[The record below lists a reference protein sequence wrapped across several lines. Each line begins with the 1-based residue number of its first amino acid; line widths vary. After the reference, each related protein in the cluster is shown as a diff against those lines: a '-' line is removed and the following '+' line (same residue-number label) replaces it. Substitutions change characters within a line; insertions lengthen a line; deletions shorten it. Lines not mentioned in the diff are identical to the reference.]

1 MTLCPGRY
9 RDVLPCHLLPPQPG
23 HPGVTQGQCHE
34 LVQVIFLTSWS
45 FVYFLVILVL
55 IPSMSSNKWMHGSW
69 RYCGMLVTICCC
81 IDNRDKW
88 PLNEETYCIADIRSS
103 QSMPRIT
110 VSRVPMNVMTCGA
123 LLCLHVDYISQD
135 KRLVFG
141 ACLGLCLIG
150 TFWLELQ
157 MKVCET
163 FTITEKALTST
174 WIACSHLTPS
184 CWELI
189 FPI

>member
-1 MTLCPGRY
+1 
-9 RDVLPCHLLPPQPG
+9 
-23 HPGVTQGQCHE
+23 
-34 LVQVIFLTSWS
+34 
-45 FVYFLVILVL
+45 
-55 IPSMSSNKWMHGSW
+55 
-69 RYCGMLVTICCC
+69 MLVTICCC

-88 PLNEETYCIADIRSS
+88 PLNEGTYCIAAIRSS
-103 QSMPRIT
+103 QTMPCIT

-163 FTITEKALTST
+163 FTITEKRPLVKIFASVSQVGAFSVIVKSSRTFNWSSILSFWQMVNLMSFFTIRYNDQHQVSGGVSR
-174 WIACSHLTPS
+174 WKCS
-184 CWELI
+184 
-189 FPI
+189 

>member
-1 MTLCPGRY
+1 MILCPGRY
-9 RDVLPCHLLPPQPG
+9 RDVLPRHLLPPQPG
-23 HPGVTQGQCHE
+23 HPGVTQGQRHE
-34 LVQVIFLTSWS
+34 LVQVRFFTSWS
-45 FVYFLVILVL
+45 FKPICVFFGHFCFDPIHE
-55 IPSMSSNKWMHGSW
+55 SKWMHGSW

-103 QSMPRIT
+103 QTMPPLT

-150 TFWLELQ
+150 TVWLEL
-157 MKVCET
+157 
-163 FTITEKALTST
+163 ST
-174 WIACSHLTPS
+174 NLHRS
-184 CWELI
+184 
-189 FPI
+189 F